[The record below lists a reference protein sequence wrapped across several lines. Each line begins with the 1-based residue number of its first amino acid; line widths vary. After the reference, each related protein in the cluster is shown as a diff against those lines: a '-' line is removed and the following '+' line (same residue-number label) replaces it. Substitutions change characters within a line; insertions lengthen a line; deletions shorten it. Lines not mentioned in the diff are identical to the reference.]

1 MPRNQLTKIDML
13 AIVLKMKNDL
23 YNGTYGSELLISEK
37 EAVDKA
43 LSKVIDAI
51 NEYGY

>member
-1 MPRNQLTKIDML
+1 ML
-13 AIVLKMKNDL
+13 ARVLKMKNDL
-23 YNGTYGSELLISEK
+23 YNGNYGSELLTSEK